1 MTEDGLGPPSQNTFK
16 GEIQTPPATGPSI
29 FKQTSVQAF
38 VKQTTEKLPEK
49 QNWGWNE
56 VFGLCGECQ
65 TLRKFLDTRSGLRWT
80 PLKAVDA
87 ALRGISQVIFVNNPI
102 SGLII
107 LLGLMVAELPTGIAA
122 IGCSLV
128 AVATSAYFR
137 QPTNQI
143 ANGLTQFNAVLVGSV
158 MISLWPT
165 VAKEELS
172 LRVWLVV
179 LLGAS
184 ISVVV
189 NSACA
194 GFLSGVHSSIM
205 IGRDASGKLKW
216 RDQGVSGFTLPFNL
230 VAWTLW
236 SLLLELGPGREEVE
250 GHKPHFPHPAPVEE
264 EGSSSEAQIDFLKM
278 LLGSLYGLGQVYGV
292 LSVPCSVSVILAA
305 LIFSPIL
312 AASLWSGSILGCLAA
327 LGVSPSLDPIYLG
340 LWSYCP
346 LLTAA
351 GCCFHALPRISALP
365 FLLAAV
371 VTTVGAQAALAHL
384 FRVLGLPHLTLPFIL
399 TSWAFLLFSTE
410 VVTRPEKLSTPEEHL
425 AEHKRSSWETM
436 VLGALVRQST
446 ALSVLPA
453 AATATGGDI
462 LPADIDL
469 QCLEDGTMS

>member
-1 MTEDGLGPPSQNTFK
+1 MTMSDEVIRPASPPSIFSPQ
-16 GEIQTPPATGPSI
+16 QSSPPSI
-29 FKQTSVQAF
+29 FKQGSVQAF
-38 VKQTTEKLPEK
+38 VKQATDIKLFDRK
-49 QNWGWNE
+49 TNCGDWSTLH
-56 VFGLCGECQ
+56 GLCGECRI
-65 TLRKFLDTRSGLRWT
+65 LKSLLASKSGLSLWT
-80 PLKAVDA
+80 PIKALDA
-87 ALRGISQVIFVNNPI
+87 ALRGISQVVFVNNPI

-107 LLGLMVAELPTGIAA
+107 LMGLFVADLSTGIAA
-122 IGCSLV
+122 ISCSLL
-128 AVATSAYFR
+128 AVATSTYFR
-137 QPTNQI
+137 QPSSQI

-165 VAKEELS
+165 VAHEQLN
-172 LRVWLVV
+172 LRTWLVV
-179 LLGAS
+179 LLGAA
-184 ISVVV
+184 ISVIV

-205 IGRDASGKLKW
+205 IGRDKNGKLKW

-236 SLLLELGPGREEVE
+236 SLLLEISSGREEVE
-250 GHKPHFPHPAPVEE
+250 GHRAHFPHPAPAGGEPQVDLV
-264 EGSSSEAQIDFLKM
+264 QII
-278 LLGSLYGLGQVYGV
+278 LGSVYGLGQVYGV
-292 LSVPCSVSVILAA
+292 LSIPCSVSVLLAA

-312 AASLWSGSILGCLAA
+312 AASLWCGSILGCLAA

-351 GCCFHALPRISALP
+351 GCCYHALPRLSALP

-410 VVTRPEKLSTPEEHL
+410 MVVRPEKLSTPEEHL
-425 AEHKRSSWETM
+425 AEHKKNRWETM

-446 ALSVLPA
+446 TLSILPA
-453 AATATGGDI
+453 ATGDSGG
-462 LPADIDL
+462 LPDL
-469 QCLEDGTMS
+469 KCIEDGTRE